1 LNQKKH
7 KNEQRKHSG
16 GKMPKKFT
24 IETPPKESMLNIT
37 PQVKQVVEASAVLE
51 GMCVVFI
58 PHTTAGLTLNS
69 IMDSATAQDIKD
81 EIRRLVPTRVDFEHI
96 YDTPAD
102 AAGHI
107 KATLVGASLSLIIS
121 GGDLL
126 LGGSQGIYFCEFDGP
141 RTREVYVKIIG
152 EG

>member
-1 LNQKKH
+1 LIT
-7 KNEQRKHSG
+7 
-16 GKMPKKFT
+16 KFS
-24 IETPPKESMLNIT
+24 IETPPRESMLNIT
-37 PQVKQVVEASAVLE
+37 TQVKEMVASCDVLE
-51 GMCVVFI
+51 GICVVFI

-69 IMDSATAQDIKD
+69 IMDSATAKDIKD

-107 KATLVGASLSLIIS
+107 KTTLVGASLALIITN
-121 GGDLL
+121 GNLL

-141 RTREVYVKIIG
+141 RTREIYVKTLR

>member
-1 LNQKKH
+1 
-7 KNEQRKHSG
+7 
-16 GKMPKKFT
+16 MTTKFT

-37 PQVKQVVEASAVLE
+37 PQVKQVVEESAVLE

>member
-1 LNQKKH
+1 LIT
-7 KNEQRKHSG
+7 
-16 GKMPKKFT
+16 KFS
-24 IETPPKESMLNIT
+24 IETPPRESMLNIT
-37 PQVKQVVEASAVLE
+37 TQVKEMVASCDVLE
-51 GMCVVFI
+51 GICVVFI

-69 IMDSATAQDIKD
+69 IMDSATAKDIKD

-107 KATLVGASLSLIIS
+107 KTTLVGASLALIITN
-121 GGDLL
+121 GNLL

-141 RTREVYVKIIG
+141 RTREVYVKTLR

>member
-1 LNQKKH
+1 
-7 KNEQRKHSG
+7 
-16 GKMPKKFT
+16 MTTKFT

>member
-1 LNQKKH
+1 
-7 KNEQRKHSG
+7 
-16 GKMPKKFT
+16 MTTKFT

-37 PQVKQVVEASAVLE
+37 PQVKQVVEASTVLE
-51 GMCVVFI
+51 GICVVFI

>member
-1 LNQKKH
+1 LIT
-7 KNEQRKHSG
+7 
-16 GKMPKKFT
+16 KFS
-24 IETPPKESMLNIT
+24 IETPPRESMLNIT
-37 PQVKQVVEASAVLE
+37 TQIEEIVTSCDVLE
-51 GMCVVFI
+51 GICVVFI

-69 IMDSATAQDIKD
+69 IMDSATAKDIKD

-107 KATLVGASLSLIIS
+107 KATLVGASLALIIEN
-121 GGDLL
+121 GNLL

-141 RTREVYVKIIG
+141 RTREVYLKIIR